1 VDAYLTG
8 RAVLPR
14 PIAPTDRPLVA

>member
-8 RAVLPR
+8 ETNLPSPVR
-14 PIAPTDRPLVA
+14 PTDRPLVV